1 MIIFFLVVC
10 LRKRYDYYLTHGIR
24 KDMIAPEEDEV
35 MVRISKLIPSTLLM
49 SPFLEPLVNT
59 LMEEKESYYYNSLM
73 KSIGKAGRTWGRGFP
88 CRGPLPSSHSQSY
101 TPFF

>member
-1 MIIFFLVVC
+1 
-10 LRKRYDYYLTHGIR
+10 
-24 KDMIAPEEDEV
+24 MIAPEEDEV

-73 KSIGKAGRTWGRGFP
+73 KSIGKAGQTWAGVPMQRA
-88 CRGPLPSSHSQSY
+88 PS
-101 TPFF
+101 FFSLSVLYPVFLKMPKHFNF